1 MSSSNDQQQ
10 ENLIIKL
17 YLSKDH
23 IRRFTALPSSTLED
37 VKSKVVEFYQEL
49 GQQISNDKLDLQYCD
64 SDNEWA
70 ILRNE
75 DDWYCCKAICSPN
88 IKIRQANMWMKA
100 IYNYKTQQQALV
112 QKFNKEKKQLVSKGQ
127 EFCSQINQELKKL
140 GSNEEVKKF
149 EKAVEDFCTS
159 VVDSITPLLN
169 NAAEA
174 TSDLFE
180 SAFKGRQ
187 SASASESSST
197 EPSSSDELI
206 RVTEHEEEQDQEEE
220 KAFEQ
225 AQHAIQ
231 QPIQQQPAQNEENI
245 IERSG
250 FIWVNPTN
258 SSPVPIVQPTVEEVP
273 QPTEVPAVQEP
284 MISQPA
290 VQQEP
295 VAEESVPVVAQQEE
309 QSPVETPYAE
319 QLKMLEVMGFTDTT
333 KNLQLLDK
341 HNGNLALV
349 VDELL

>member
-1 MSSSNDQQQ
+1 MSYSSTNEQQ

-23 IRRFTALPSSTLED
+23 IRRFTASPSSTLEE
-37 VKSKVVEFYQEL
+37 VKAKVVEFYREL
-49 GQQISNDKLDLQYCD
+49 GQQEISTDKLDLQYCD

-100 IYNYKTQQQALV
+100 IYNYKTHQQALV
-112 QKFNKEKKQLVSKGQ
+112 QKFNKEKKQLMTKGQ
-127 EFCSQINQELKKL
+127 ELCSQINQELKKL

-149 EKAVEDFCTS
+149 EKAIEDFCTN

-180 SAFKGRQ
+180 SAFRGRPS
-187 SASASESSST
+187 SASASSST
-197 EPSSSDELI
+197 DEQQPSNDLI
-206 RVTEHEEEQDQEEE
+206 RVTEHEDQEEE

-225 AQHAIQ
+225 AQ
-231 QPIQQQPAQNEENI
+231 QPVQPSNQQQPTQTEENI

-258 SSPVPIVQPTVEEVP
+258 SSPVPVVQPKVEEVQQPQEPVVSQPTV
-273 QPTEVPAVQEP
+273 
-284 MISQPA
+284 
-290 VQQEP
+290 VQQEEP

-309 QSPVETPYAE
+309 EQPAVDVPYAE
-319 QLKMLEVMGFTDTT
+319 QLKMLEVMGFTDTN

-341 HNGNLALV
+341 HKGNLALV